1 MDLVTTAARLPQPG
15 ETLLGH
21 TFSTVPG
28 GKGGNQAIA
37 AARAGGTVL
46 LIGAVGD
53 DSFGATLT
61 DSLVSSG
68 VSVELLRRSS
78 GSSGIAAIT
87 VDQQSENSIVVVPGA
102 NSTVTGLTDADRDA
116 IIGASV
122 LLCQLEI
129 PMSAVVIGAGIAAAA
144 AVPVLLN
151 PSPAQQLSAE
161 LLACITVLM
170 VNEGEATAI
179 GLAATTA
186 VPHLVITLGAA
197 GARYRGPEIDGHRG
211 EQFDIAAPRVDAID
225 TTGAGDAFTGAF
237 TVAWTRG
244 LSPREALENACA
256 AGALATTVAGASTSS
271 PGEADIAELVRLTY
285 RR

>member
-15 ETLLGH
+15 ETLLGN

-225 TTGAGDAFTGAF
+225 TTGAGDAFAGAF

-271 PGEADIAELVRLTY
+271 PGEAEIAELVRLTY